1 MNREEILQVLRD
13 IRNLPTLPD
22 VVMEILRLCDDQ
34 SATTREISQLIEKDP
49 VLTTK
54 VLKLVNSSYF
64 GLSKE
69 IYSVNQALVLIGYNN
84 LKSLIMSA
92 SMLQVFHQ
100 DSQVGSFSRKAL
112 WKHSIGVGIGAR
124 FLAKRFR
131 MGDAE
136 QAFVAGLIHDVGKV
150 IIDWFFHPQFEEI
163 IEKVDRD
170 RCWIR
175 DAERQVMQVTHE
187 EVGSYLASR
196 WNLPDMLKEAI
207 AFHHSPS
214 RSSEHAVTAAQV
226 QLADAL
232 IREMGIGYG
241 GDPTIPQV
249 DGDISAIL
257 SISESPDELVEDLKQ
272 EVERS
277 EDLFG
282 MFG

>member
-1 MNREEILQVLRD
+1 MNREEILQVLRN

-69 IYSVNQALVLIGYNN
+69 IFSVNQALVLIGYNN

-124 FLAKRFR
+124 FLAKRLR
-131 MGDAE
+131 IGDSE

-163 IEKVDRD
+163 IGMVDRD
-170 RCWIR
+170 QCWIR
-175 DAERQVMQVTHE
+175 DAESRVMQVTHE

-196 WNLPDMLKEAI
+196 WNLPDMLIEAI

-214 RSSEHAVTAAQV
+214 CSQEHAVTAAQV

-232 IREMGIGYG
+232 IRELGIGYG

-249 DGDISAIL
+249 DGEISTIL
-257 SISESPDELVEDLKQ
+257 SISESPDELVEDLREELEK
-272 EVERS
+272 S